1 MSANQH
7 KLKLQLAERGIS
19 TEEWR
24 EAIYPD
30 FKNDKPQIPE
40 KKTDLTERKK
50 EVPEQDYNM
59 DVGSFTI

>member
-7 KLKLQLAERGIS
+7 KLKRQLAERGIS
-19 TEEWR
+19 MEEWR

-30 FKNDKPQIPE
+30 FKNDEPQIPE
-40 KKTDLTERKK
+40 KKK
-50 EVPEQDYNM
+50 EVIEHDSNM

>member
-19 TEEWR
+19 MEEWR

-30 FKNDKPQIPE
+30 FKNGEPQIPG
-40 KKTDLTERKK
+40 KKK
-50 EVPEQDYNM
+50 EVIEYDSNM

>member
-19 TEEWR
+19 MEEWR

-30 FKNDKPQIPE
+30 FKNDEPQIPE
-40 KKTDLTERKK
+40 KKK
-50 EVPEQDYNM
+50 EVPEQDSNI

>member
-19 TEEWR
+19 MEEWR

-30 FKNDKPQIPE
+30 FKNDEPQIPE
-40 KKTDLTERKK
+40 KKHEP
-50 EVPEQDYNM
+50 VEQDYNM